1 MICGRFV
8 GWNGQA
14 MVYPIER
21 QRFQEAYREGIF
33 TRALGRPCSNPYP
46 PETIENTLWEK
57 GWRLIDAARE
67 ERTLDPFVMK
77 LVPDFTPEKPPAR
90 REPDAVP
97 WLWRA
102 VIALSG
108 VAVVLWLTAYF
119 SLWR

>member
-1 MICGRFV
+1 
-8 GWNGQA
+8 

-21 QRFQEAYREGIF
+21 QRFQEAYRDGIF

-67 ERTLDPFVMK
+67 ERALDPFVMK

-90 REPDAVP
+90 REPNAEP

-102 VIALSG
+102 AITLSG
-108 VAVVLWLTAYF
+108 VVVLLWLTAYF
-119 SLWR
+119 SLRR